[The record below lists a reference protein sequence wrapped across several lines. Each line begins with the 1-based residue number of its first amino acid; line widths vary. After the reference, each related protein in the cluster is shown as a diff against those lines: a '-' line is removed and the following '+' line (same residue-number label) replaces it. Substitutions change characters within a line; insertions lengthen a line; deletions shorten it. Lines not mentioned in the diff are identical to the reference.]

1 VAAALLATG
10 VAATAATPI
19 VAPIAR
25 AQAQPAIQV
34 ADSSINYGQAAV
46 IRGTAGPEHG
56 GAQVSLE
63 YGSAR
68 GWHVLKTVTARHD
81 GSFGFVTRLRSS
93 GALRVALGD
102 AAAVRASGPVAG
114 AAAVARSA
122 TRRVTVAARI
132 AAPVRRLDVRS
143 GGVAVVR
150 GRIAP
155 HKAGRKV
162 RLEVLNGGW
171 RVVDSARTDARGGYT
186 LTHRVGFVGARYARV
201 VFRGD
206 AANAGGARRIGRIYG
221 YRSALASRY
230 DQYGGPLACGG
241 SLGYNAMV
249 VAHKTLP
256 CGTRLRISYRGRT
269 VTATV
274 RDRGPYVGGRE
285 FDLAGAVARRLGF
298 NGVGRIWVTR

>member
-1 VAAALLATG
+1 M
-10 VAATAATPI
+10 PI
-19 VAPIAR
+19 VATVAR
-25 AQAQPAIQV
+25 AQAQPAIEV
-34 ADSSINYGQAAV
+34 ADSSIHYGQAAMV
-46 IRGTAGPEHG
+46 RGTAGPENG

-63 YGSAR
+63 YDSAS
-68 GWHVLKTVTARHD
+68 GWQVIKTVTARHD
-81 GSFGFVTRLRSS
+81 GSFAFVTRLRSS
-93 GALRVALGD
+93 GDLRVALGD

-132 AAPVRRLDVRS
+132 TAPLRRLDVP
-143 GGVAVVR
+143 GGGSAVVR
-150 GRIAP
+150 GHVAP
-155 HKAGRKV
+155 YKAGRKV

-171 RVVDSARTDARGGYT
+171 RVVDYARTDARGRYA

-206 AANAGGARRIGRIYG
+206 AANAGVERRIGRIYG
-221 YRSALASRY
+221 YRPALASRY
-230 DQYGGPLACGG
+230 DAYGGALACGG
-241 SLGYNAMV
+241 SLGYDALV

-256 CGTRLRISYRGRT
+256 CGTKVRISYRGRT

-274 RDRGPYVGGRE
+274 RDRGPYAGGRE

-298 NGVGRIWVTR
+298 DGVGQIWVTR

>member
-1 VAAALLATG
+1 MPLVAT
-10 VAATAATPI
+10 V
-19 VAPIAR
+19 AR

-34 ADSSINYGQAAV
+34 ADSSIHYGQAAV

-63 YGSAR
+63 YGAVR
-68 GWHVLKTVTARHD
+68 GWRVIKTVTARPD
-81 GSFGFVTRLRSS
+81 GSFAFTTRLRSS
-93 GALRVALGD
+93 GALRAALGD
-102 AAAVRASGPVAG
+102 AAAVRSSAPVAG

-132 AAPVRRLDVRS
+132 AAPLRRLDVRS
-143 GGVAVVR
+143 GGSAVVR
-150 GRIAP
+150 GHIAP
-155 HKAGRKV
+155 YKAGRKV
-162 RLEVLNGGW
+162 RLEVLDGGW
-171 RVVDSARTDARGGYT
+171 RVVDSARTDARGRYA
-186 LTHRVGFVGARYARV
+186 LTDRVRFVGARYARV
-201 VFRGD
+201 MFGGD
-206 AANAGGARRIGRIYG
+206 AANAGDEQRIGRIYG
-221 YRSALASRY
+221 YRAALASRY

-256 CGTRLRISYRGRT
+256 CGTKLRIGYRGRT

-298 NGVGRIWVTR
+298 DGVGRIWVTR